1 MFNQTFRSPQVKQ
14 SVIICNTHGAD
25 HRVDSQIVERLKADD
40 LRNLRN
46 FRKIS
51 RFLKVIA

>member
-14 SVIICNTHGAD
+14 SVIICNKHGVD
-25 HRVDSQIVERLKADD
+25 HRVASQIVERLKADD
-40 LRNLRN
+40 LRNLEN

-51 RFLKVIA
+51 RFLKIIA